1 MERFENFIRRRAL
14 AASAYLNGEP
24 APMLGLATEGL
35 SATCFPPNGGAV
47 LGAHEVRLRFERDSA
62 SFRYG
67 RSEIELVAM
76 GSSDTLGYWTGF
88 YRATARLKGR
98 DEEVSINL
106 RVTEIFR
113 REAGEWRLV
122 HQHVDPL
129 APGPHEDSRE
139 DDSMPA
145 MQEVA

>member
-14 AASAYLNGEP
+14 AASAYVNGVP
-24 APMLGLATEGL
+24 APVLDLSTEGL
-35 SATCFPPNGGAV
+35 PATCFPPGGGTV
-47 LGAHEVRLRFERDSA
+47 QGAHEVRRRFERDSA

-76 GSSDTLGYWTGF
+76 GASDTLAYWTGF
-88 YRATARLKGR
+88 YRATVRLEGR
-98 DEEVSINL
+98 DEDVSINL

-129 APGPHEDSRE
+129 AHEARAEPHAECRDS
-139 DDSMPA
+139 A